1 MKPIKLIISGGGTGG
16 HIYPAIAIAMEVK
29 QLNTNSD
36 ILFVGAKGKLE
47 MEKVPKAGF
56 HIMGLWISGFQRSLS
71 FQNFL
76 FPFKLAISVLH
87 SFIILKKF
95 KPNIVLGTGGFASG
109 PLLRVAQWLGL
120 PTIIQEQNSYPG
132 ITNRILSKN
141 ANRICVAYSGMENFF
156 PKHKIIL
163 TGNPV
168 RSILTNKI
176 SSNMGKYNFGLD
188 PKRRTLVVIGGSLGS
203 SRINEL
209 IKSKL
214 NFFKGLGLQILWQC
228 GSKYYDHY
236 KKTASKT
243 VIIRP
248 YINKMEHLYSAAD
261 FIISRAGAA
270 SISEL
275 SCLGKPVMLI
285 PSPNVTANHQYY
297 NAMALVREKAALML
311 EEKDLENKFD
321 KHFSFLINDKSIQK
335 DLRKNIKRMSR
346 KDATQKIVEEIIE
359 LHGN

>member
-16 HIYPAIAIAMEVK
+16 HIYPALAIAMELK
-29 QLNTNSD
+29 QLNKKSN

-56 HIMGLWISGFQRSLS
+56 NIVGLWISGFQRSLS
-71 FQNFL
+71 FQNLL
-76 FPFKLAISVLH
+76 FPFKLAVSIFH
-87 SFIILKKF
+87 SYIILKKF
-95 KPNIVLGTGGFASG
+95 KPNIIIGTGGFASG

-132 ITNRILSKN
+132 ITNRFLSKN
-141 ANRICVAYSGMENFF
+141 AYRICVAYNGMENFF

-168 RSILTNKI
+168 RSILTNTI
-176 SSNMGKYNFGLD
+176 SSDRAKHNFGLD
-188 PKRRTLVVIGGSLGS
+188 PKRKTLVVIGGSLGS
-203 SRINEL
+203 CRINKL

-214 NFFKGLGLQILWQC
+214 NFLNKLGLQVVWQC
-228 GSKYYDHY
+228 GSLYYDDY

-248 YINKMEHLYSAAD
+248 FINKMDQLYSAAD
-261 FIISRAGAA
+261 FIISRAGAG

-275 SCLGKPVMLI
+275 SCLGKPVLLI

-311 EEKDLENKFD
+311 EEKDLENKFE
-321 KHFSFLINDKSIQK
+321 KHFSFLVNDKSIQK
-335 DLRKNIKRMSR
+335 DLGKNIKRLSR
-346 KDATQKIVEEIIE
+346 KDAAQRIIEEIIE
-359 LHGN
+359 LHEN